1 MTWHHTGVGLSFWPL
16 TFCVLSYKG
25 GSSQSDMYGLGS
37 EQLQVRRVHRGPG
50 GAAVW
55 RAGREERQVLHQT
68 PGPKG
73 QSRVLEDHIW
83 TKLRKC
89 GVMKMW
95 FYFLQYGKQSYTV
108 NDMVFSPDST
118 KIAIGQSDNIIYVY
132 RIGEEWWVQGRRCFQ
147 VVFVVNTDPWNDTFQ
162 SFPLTRGDKKAI
174 CNKFVQTV
182 SKSVKIHII
191 DWNKKNLQFYWR
203 CSFCVW
209 QSAVTRLLWPA
220 EHAVVYGLV
229 DGKVSGWQ
237 VYTNKT
243 QQKKNFLTNCI
254 YVDTTWLI
262 FCFLVG

>member
-95 FYFLQYGKQSYTV
+95 FFFLQYGKQSYTV

-182 SKSVKIHII
+182 SESVKIHII
-191 DWNKKNLQFYWR
+191 GWNKCQEKSPVLLKMFVLCVTE
-203 CSFCVW
+203 CSDS
-209 QSAVTRLLWPA
+209 SALARRTRRSLWT
-220 EHAVVYGLV
+220 
-229 DGKVSGWQ
+229 SGRKGEWL
-237 VYTNKT
+237 TSLH
-243 QQKKNFLTNCI
+243 QQNTAKKKF
-254 YVDTTWLI
+254 
-262 FCFLVG
+262 F

>member
-95 FYFLQYGKQSYTV
+95 FYFFTVWETKLHCQRHGVFTRLHQNSHRTVWQHHLCLQNRRGVVSSRPA
-108 NDMVFSPDST
+108 MFSGCFCCEHRSLKWHISIFP
-118 KIAIGQSDNIIYVY
+118 SD
-132 RIGEEWWVQGRRCFQ
+132 QGRQESHLQQ
-147 VVFVVNTDPWNDTFQ
+147 VCSDGEWKCENSHHRLKQEKSPVLLKMFVLCVTECSDSSALARRTRRSLWTSGRKGEWLTSLHQQNTA
-162 SFPLTRGDKKAI
+162 KK
-174 CNKFVQTV
+174 KF
-182 SKSVKIHII
+182 
-191 DWNKKNLQFYWR
+191 F
-203 CSFCVW
+203 
-209 QSAVTRLLWPA
+209 
-220 EHAVVYGLV
+220 
-229 DGKVSGWQ
+229 
-237 VYTNKT
+237 
-243 QQKKNFLTNCI
+243 
-254 YVDTTWLI
+254 
-262 FCFLVG
+262 